1 MLTDLQKRK
10 LAVLFHA
17 NDANRDGFLEQED
30 FERIAD
36 LYAQPRGWQPGS
48 PGYDSLHATFLGIW
62 QGLRES
68 AHPARADRVTLDEM
82 LASFDRLFESGSDVV
97 AQWSDLVCSTL
108 DADGDG
114 KLGVAEYRQLL
125 ATASLDAHV
134 ADQTFPRLD
143 LNSDGY
149 ITKEELN
156 QLFDEFFLSD
166 DPNAPGNWLWGP
178 Y

>member
-82 LASFDRLFESGSDVV
+82 LASFDRLFQSDP
-97 AQWSDLVCSTL
+97 DLVPRLSALAFDTL

-114 KLGVAEYRQLL
+114 KIFIDEYRQLL
-125 ATASLDAHV
+125 ATALLDAPV

-149 ITKEELN
+149 LTREELN
-156 QLFDEFFLSD
+156 QLFAEFFLSD